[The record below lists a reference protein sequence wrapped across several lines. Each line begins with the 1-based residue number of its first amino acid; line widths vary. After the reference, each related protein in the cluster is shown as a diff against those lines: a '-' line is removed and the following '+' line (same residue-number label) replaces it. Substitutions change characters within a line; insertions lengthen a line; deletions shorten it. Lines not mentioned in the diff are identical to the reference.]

1 MAMREMKNNFNKSL
15 IFLMVVFLSS
25 CSLLEQKSCI
35 HNFNKRVIEL
45 SHDLKVQQAINRIEN
60 KTFCGNLTYTEF
72 YNHVDVLLEGLNDNQ
87 KQDFYTVLFFAEFHR
102 NENGG
107 QYIEFLTKNSINIY
121 KQYKLKMTD
130 RKLLDKMKY
139 TDEEWLNI
147 KALGEMLH

>member
-1 MAMREMKNNFNKSL
+1 MTNHFKKL
-15 IFLMVVFLSS
+15 HIFLMVVFLSS
-25 CSLLEQKSCI
+25 CSLLEQESCI

-45 SHDLKVQQAINRIEN
+45 SHDLKVQQAINHIDKN
-60 KTFCGNLTYTEF
+60 FFCGNLTYTEF
-72 YNHVDVLLEGLNDNQ
+72 YNHIDVLLANLNDTQ
-87 KQDFYTVLFFAEFHR
+87 KQDFYTILFFAEFHR

-107 QYIEFLTKNSINIY
+107 EYIEFLTKNNINIY

-130 RKLLDKMKY
+130 QKLLDKMKY

>member
-1 MAMREMKNNFNKSL
+1 MAMKEMTNHFNKSL
-15 IFLMVVFLSS
+15 ISLIVVPLLS
-25 CSLLEQKSCI
+25 CSLLEQKTCI

-72 YNHVDVLLEGLNDNQ
+72 YNHIDVLLADLNETQ
-87 KQDFYTVLFFAEFHR
+87 KQDFYITLFFAEFHR

-107 QYIEFLTKNSINIY
+107 EYIEFLTKNNVNIY

-130 RKLLDKMKY
+130 QKLLDKMKY